1 MAQALY
7 ISAIGMGLVFIGLLL
22 LWLMMS
28 VLVRITQA
36 KQDLPEDQ
44 LHESLNLEVEN
55 DADIKPQV
63 AAAAVAAALGLTN
76 TSRSAAQAAQKSNL
90 SPWQAAHRQQQT
102 VQMHSRQHRKD

>member
-1 MAQALY
+1 MAQALT
-7 ISAIGMGLVFIGLLL
+7 ITAIGMGLVFVGLLL

-36 KQDLPEDQ
+36 KQNLPEDQ
-44 LHESLNLEVEN
+44 LQESRNLEAEN
-55 DADIKPQV
+55 NADIKPQV
-63 AAAAVAAALGLTN
+63 AAAAVAAALGVSN
-76 TSRSAAQAAQKSNL
+76 ASRSTTQAAQKSNL